1 MFHLEI
7 SRICRVMREYQKIH
21 DIKEMCV
28 TNTQT
33 LYDIIKAS
41 FPIVNVKAKAVISCS
56 IIDADVD
63 DIDQT
68 PILKQTIHLILVADG
83 IYYEPSYELYSVDD
97 VQYYSNIKNLL
108 EGFEG
113 HDAYDIIKGKI
124 KDILQSF
131 LRFVKLEEAI
141 NSGEFTITDKDY
153 YNGQLDYIESKL
165 N

>member
-1 MFHLEI
+1 M
-7 SRICRVMREYQKIH
+7 H

-41 FPIVNVKAKAVISCS
+41 FPIVNVKAKAVIGCN

-68 PILKQTIHLILVADG
+68 PILKHTIHLILVADG

-97 VQYYSNIKNLL
+97 IQYYSNIKNLL

-113 HDAYDIIKGKI
+113 LEAYNIIKSNI
-124 KDILQSF
+124 KDILPSF

-153 YNGQLDYIESKL
+153 YNGQLDYIEPRL

>member
-7 SRICRVMREYQKIH
+7 SRICRVMREYQKMNN
-21 DIKEMCV
+21 IKEMCM

-41 FPIVNVKAKAVISCS
+41 FPTVDVKAKAVIGCN
-56 IIDADVD
+56 IIKASVD

-68 PILKQTIHLILVADG
+68 PILKQTIHLMIIADG
-83 IYYEPSYELYSVDD
+83 IYYEPSYELYSIGDI
-97 VQYYSNIKNLL
+97 QYYSNIKNLL
-108 EGFEG
+108 EGF
-113 HDAYDIIKGKI
+113 DILKDKI
-124 KDILQSF
+124 KDKIKETLQSF

-141 NSGEFTITDKDY
+141 NSGGFTITDKDY